1 MPAKTETKTKTPNP
15 DLPKTQKRS
24 LLLLFF
30 NLFIKNNKPI
40 SKWP

>member
-1 MPAKTETKTKTPNP
+1 MPAKTKTKTPNP

-30 NLFIKNNKPI
+30 NLFIKNNNKPI